1 MGVVCYVLLMKT
13 SFTRYVIES
22 CDGFLWEEE
31 YHFDTLEEAR
41 IEIDRMRS
49 SINTRKF
56 RIVRQQWE
64 VIEEGK

>member
-1 MGVVCYVLLMKT
+1 ML
-13 SFTRYVIES
+13 TRYVIES
-22 CDGFLWEEE
+22 CDGFLWEEV

-56 RIVRQQWE
+56 RIVHEQWE
-64 VIEEGK
+64 VIEE